1 MTEKLHKRK
10 KVWIQENPEV
20 DYRYHRF
27 VARRKILATSHSSE
41 ERDLMYIVD
50 WQQNNKTL

>member
-1 MTEKLHKRK
+1 MTEKLQKRK